1 MRVLYLLCVL
11 LLFLCQSAAGE
22 KLRHRGGNRAKQ
34 IRSAAQ
40 LLLTSRDKK
49 ATRKG
54 CGSRVEHRLCMEK
67 AQVQFP
73 MAFPAPG
80 DLYDS
85 LQCHYN
91 HGHCRR
97 LCFHNERPIGTCTN
111 GRQRCCR

>member
-1 MRVLYLLCVL
+1 MRKLYLLCVL
-11 LLFLCQSAAGE
+11 LLFLCQSAA
-22 KLRHRGGNRAKQ
+22 
-34 IRSAAQ
+34 
-40 LLLTSRDKK
+40 
-49 ATRKG
+49 
-54 CGSRVEHRLCMEK
+54 
-67 AQVQFP
+67 
-73 MAFPAPG
+73 APG